1 MGSCLEQLG
10 FRVHFGLF
18 TKKRE
23 REKKEREGNNKD
35 EKKLGN
41 GTFLTCANVNKKMGA
56 Y

>member
-1 MGSCLEQLG
+1 MFGTVGISGPLWL
-10 FRVHFGLF
+10 VH
-18 TKKRE
+18 KKE
-23 REKKEREGNNKD
+23 REKKKREREGNNKD